1 MKHSSNRWLIVLLA
15 VLSTACSSSRPGAPR
30 ELPPVV
36 RPTGNPTSS
45 TGPWVFRH
53 SPGTRA
59 YRISRNASIDGSA
72 DSTTQREIISNLTHQ
87 ILTLDDV
94 GGGDLAFKAVTD
106 TFAVIT
112 QGVVGPPQQITL
124 PIELLGNVDAT
135 GIRLESAP
143 SDECNPVRAI
153 VTTDLHNLLPRFPS
167 SLATGTRWR
176 DSISTSGCHAGI
188 PTTVVTRRAFSVS
201 GEIEHLG
208 RRLVLVQRTD
218 STTARGSGAY
228 NQHRMQIE
236 SAGNGS
242 ATYYLDTGSGEVSQ
256 LTTSQRSSIK
266 VTTSG
271 RVHTFTQV
279 VNQDF
284 VRVR

>member
-1 MKHSSNRWLIVLLA
+1 VKYLPNSSLFVFLA
-15 VLSTACSSSRPGAPR
+15 VLSTACVSSRPATPR

-45 TGPWVFRH
+45 TGPWAFRH

-59 YRISRNASIDGSA
+59 YRISRNASVDGSA
-72 DSTTQREIISNLTHQ
+72 DSAAQREIISNLTHQ

-94 GGGDLAFKAVTD
+94 GGGDLAFRLVVD

-112 QGVVGPPQQITL
+112 QGVVGPPQHITL
-124 PIELLGNVDAT
+124 PIELVGNVDAS
-135 GIRLESAP
+135 GLRLESAAT
-143 SDECNPVRAI
+143 DECNPVRAT
-153 VTTDLHNLLPRFPS
+153 VTTDLYNLLPRFPS
-167 SLATGTRWR
+167 PLSTGTRWR
-176 DSISTSGCHAGI
+176 DSVSAWGCHAGI
-188 PTTVVTRRAFSVS
+188 PTTVVTRRAFSVG

-208 RRLVLVQRTD
+208 RRLVLVQRID
-218 STTARGSGAY
+218 STTARGKGAY
-228 NQHRMQIE
+228 NQHRMEIE
-236 SAGNGS
+236 SAGNGT

-256 LTTSQRSSIK
+256 LTTSQRASIK